1 MELTEEK
8 NNLLKELEEY
18 KLRIERLE
26 NVNEELPSQ

>member
-8 NNLLKELEEY
+8 NNLLRELEEY